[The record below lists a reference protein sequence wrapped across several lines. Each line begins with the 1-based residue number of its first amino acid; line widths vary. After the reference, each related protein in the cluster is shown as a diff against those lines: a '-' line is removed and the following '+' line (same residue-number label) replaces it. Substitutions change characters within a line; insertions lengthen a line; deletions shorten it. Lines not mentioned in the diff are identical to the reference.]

1 MQLFLLIDTENYGP
15 LGIIDNVLGTN
26 KTFKAWLAELKNR
39 QKGDWH
45 AKARL
50 ELAEAETD

>member
-39 QKGDWH
+39 EKGDWH